1 MSQFQSKVSKKLIT
15 LGVAAAVPVLVLV
28 FAAGC
33 GVSIDSGHRG
43 VYYNWRSGTEMN
55 AVLGEGFHWLAPWN
69 KIIAYDVRAKDRMEK
84 LTVLSK
90 DQLQIKTDI
99 SIRYRVVPNKVG
111 QLHANVGPSFYR
123 MLIQPVLRNSLRDVL
138 SRYSSIEAYQSRAKI
153 QEEIRTAIEPSL
165 KKYQYFSAEA
175 IMLRNMQFPKA
186 VVNAIE
192 LKLAKKQEVERE
204 QYALEKAKKTAERK
218 IVEATASAKA
228 QAILKAELNDT
239 LLRWKGIEATLKLAE
254 SKNTKVI
261 VVGSGKDGMPLI
273 LGGAG
278 STQ

>member
-1 MSQFQSKVSKKLIT
+1 MSRIQPRLQKKLIP
-15 LGVAAAVPVLVLV
+15 LGVAIAVPVVVLA

-43 VYYNWRSGTEMN
+43 VYYNWRSGTDLQN
-55 AVLGEGFHWLAPWN
+55 VLGEGFHWLAPWN
-69 KIIAYDVRAKDRMEK
+69 KIITYDVRAKDRIEK
-84 LTVLSK
+84 LTVLSR

-99 SIRYRVVPNKVG
+99 SIRYRVVPAKVG

-138 SRYSSIEAYQSRAKI
+138 SRYSSIEAYKSRAKI
-153 QEEIRTAIEPSL
+153 QEEIRKTIEPSL

-175 IMLRNMQFPKA
+175 IMLRNMEFPKV

-228 QAILKAELNDT
+228 QSILKAELNDT

-254 SKNTKVI
+254 SPNTKVV
-261 VVGSGKDGMPLI
+261 VVGGKDGLPLI
-273 LGGAG
+273 LGGLD
-278 STQ
+278 SPK

>member
-1 MSQFQSKVSKKLIT
+1 MKPQLPKKLVP
-15 LGVAAAVPVLVLV
+15 LVVAIAVPILVLA

-43 VYYNWRSGTEMN
+43 VYYNWRTGTDMN

-69 KIIAYDVRAKDRMEK
+69 KIISYDVRAKDRIEK

-99 SIRYRVVPNKVG
+99 SIRYRVVPRKVG
-111 QLHANVGPSFYR
+111 LLHANVGPSFYR

-138 SRYSSIEAYQSRAKI
+138 SRYSSIEAYRNRSAI
-153 QEEIRTAIEPSL
+153 QEEIRKAIEPSL

-175 IMLRNMQFPKA
+175 IMLRNMEFPK
-186 VVNAIE
+186 VVINAIE
-192 LKLAKKQEVERE
+192 LKLAKKQEVDRE
-204 QYALEKAKKTAERK
+204 QFALEKAKISAKRK
-218 IVEATASAKA
+218 IVEAQASAKA

-254 SKNTKVI
+254 SNNSKVI
-261 VVGSGKDGMPLI
+261 VVGSGKDGLPLI
-273 LGGAG
+273 LGGAVTG
-278 STQ
+278 GAAK